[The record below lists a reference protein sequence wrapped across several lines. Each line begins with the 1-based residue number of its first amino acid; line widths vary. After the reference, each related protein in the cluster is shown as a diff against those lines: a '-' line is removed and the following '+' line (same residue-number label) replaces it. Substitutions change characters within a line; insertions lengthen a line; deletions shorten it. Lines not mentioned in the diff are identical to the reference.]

1 MLLAAYPLLKSAH
14 MALVGASVLL
24 FVLRGVATLAD
35 ARWPMNPGV
44 RWTSVAIDT
53 ALLLAGVSL
62 WGLLGTPLTGQAWLG
77 VKLLLLPVYVVL
89 GSYRAQARAGPGRQG
104 RVFRA
109 GAGHRRLHGGG
120 GRGPSPV
127 GAVGA
132 LTASGKLRRGV
143 ARPRTCCDCV

>member
-89 GSYRAQARAGPGRQG
+89 GSHALKRARGRAARAVFFGLALVTVGFMVAVAVAHHPLGPW
-104 RVFRA
+104 A
-109 GAGHRRLHGGG
+109 H
-120 GRGPSPV
+120 
-127 GAVGA
+127 
-132 LTASGKLRRGV
+132 
-143 ARPRTCCDCV
+143 